1 MYIKKNKRSL
11 LRSTLS
17 ILTIV
22 LTIAIILSGCAVK
35 GSNINPVTLPEQD
48 GGNLQKVSTSKVE
61 IENKIMSEFRHLLES
76 NPKLKLVIE
85 FIDKNI
91 PNVTKENGFIMVA
104 DLEQIQERHLS
115 SLEEKFF
122 SSGDIQDK
130 ISKLYKSGFD
140 LSKIDAI
147 QDEELKAIL
156 LDTRDSGY
164 RIETAEGMYF
174 PMMNYE
180 YYKKYNAYV
189 TADMKD
195 YIDIMAVETNKVPAK
210 DAALIIGWDEV
221 IKRALSQEVFLRTYE
236 SSTKAE
242 SVRKLQKRYIT
253 FILYGLNNT
262 PLFNYETKEMD
273 PAAKTVYLNAIKNEG
288 DSTIIK
294 MLNNYMDIMAKN
306 NYKLSDSADKFRK
319 EAVQ

>member
-1 MYIKKNKRSL
+1 MYSKKNRGSL

-17 ILTIV
+17 ILTFV
-22 LTIAIILSGCAVK
+22 LTIAVILSGCAVK
-35 GSNINPVTLPEQD
+35 GSNINTVTPSKQD

-61 IENKIMSEFRHLLES
+61 TENKIMSEFRLLIGT
-76 NPKLKLVIE
+76 NPKLKSVIE

-91 PNVTKENGFIMVA
+91 PNVTKENGFAMVE
-104 DLEQIQERHLS
+104 DLEQIQEKYLT

-130 ISKLYKSGFD
+130 ISKLYKSGLD
-140 LSKIDAI
+140 LSKINDI
-147 QDEELKAIL
+147 KDEELKTL
-156 LDTRDSGY
+156 LLETRDSGY

-180 YYKKYNAYV
+180 YYKKYNTYV
-189 TADMKD
+189 TADMKE

-210 DAALIIGWDEV
+210 DAALIIGWDDI
-221 IKRALSQEVFLRTYE
+221 IKRALSQEAFIKNYGN
-236 SSTKAE
+236 STKAE
-242 SVRKLQKRYIT
+242 SVKKLQKRYIT

-262 PLFNYETKEMD
+262 PLFDYETKELV
-273 PAAKTVYLNAIKNEG
+273 PAAKTVYLNAIKNVG
-288 DSTIIK
+288 DSAIIK
-294 MLNNYMDIMAKN
+294 MLNNYMDILGKT